1 MNEQFVKYFNEDSLK
16 NMIIENEIPRFTPNI
31 SYSTGN
37 FSKLRELHATL
48 QLDSVN
54 ETNDRRSTL
63 FLNTGWP
70 EFFFKDKVVLECGCG
85 AGPDTEILLSLGAK
99 VIAVDIAGLN
109 IAKINLKNNQKLQL
123 VQANIGELPFKKKTF
138 DIVFCHRVIQH
149 TPYPAKVLEHIL
161 DFVKDDGAVFVHSY
175 AATFAQYCTWKYIL
189 RPITKRLNPE
199 NLYKLIKFN
208 SKPLFYLSGFIS
220 KFGKPGKYFNH
231 VFIPFMNYRNVPYF
245 KNKTKE
251 FIIEYGI
258 HDTFDALSPKYDRP
272 IRAKIMEQIAS
283 EKLKQPFLIRKEPRS
298 TYLVSKVQ

>member
-1 MNEQFVKYFNEDSLK
+1 MHEQFLKFFNEDSLK
-16 NMIIENEIPRFTPNI
+16 KMTIENEIPRFTPNV

-54 ETNDRRSTL
+54 GTIDRRGTL

-70 EFFFKDKVVLECGCG
+70 ESFFKDKVILECGCG
-85 AGPDTEILLSLGAK
+85 AGPDTEILISLGAK
-99 VIAVDIAGLN
+99 VIAVDIAGLD
-109 IAKINLKNNQKLQL
+109 IAKNNLKNNQNLQL
-123 VQANIGELPFKKKTF
+123 VQASIGELPFKRKAF

-149 TPYPAKVLEHIL
+149 TPSPAKVLEHIL
-161 DFVKDDGAVFVHSY
+161 EFVKDEGAVFVHSY
-175 AATFAQYCTWKYIL
+175 AATFAQYCSWKYLL
-189 RPITKRLNPE
+189 RPLTKRLDSE
-199 NLYKLIKFN
+199 YLYRLIKYL
-208 SKPLFYLSGFIS
+208 SKPLFYLSGFVN

-231 VFIPFMNYRNVPYF
+231 LFIPFMNYGNVPYF

-272 IRAKIMEQIAS
+272 LSAKVMEQIAS
-283 EKLKQPFLIRKEPRS
+283 EKLKQPFIIRKEPRS
-298 TYLVSKVQ
+298 TYLVSKV